1 MSATTGGED
10 ERRMAGSH
18 EGPSGLLDS
27 AADGASP
34 AGGGAAEDARISVLL
49 HDLRTPLSAMRTA
62 VEIIDTEPT
71 TPRQSSAIRTLEMAI
86 DALLS
91 MTAEGLSGVQAP
103 RADDARDLVGIIRSV
118 TDLFAA
124 DARARGLASRC
135 DIAGELDAY
144 SVADPLALRRILSVL
159 YDNALKY
166 TGEGDI
172 ALTARLEPGG
182 ARPVV
187 AIRLA
192 DTGIGIPDEEQ
203 PLLFRA
209 RRRGEL
215 ARGTASGSGLGLWSA
230 ARLAAA
236 QGGGL
241 TLFESSPQGSCFELR
256 LPLLAPPAVRSGTCD
271 AEDGERPASG
281 QATGHAIGETTGW
294 PARGPARGNVRHIA
308 RRRLLVV
315 DDNEANRRMME
326 AMLGAFGCDTVLA
339 ESGEA
344 ALERLDAE
352 PFDAVLLDINMPG
365 MDGVATLAGIRARAA
380 TARLPVI
387 GITAATLADRP
398 GLEAAGFDA
407 LMEKPVLPAMLFSA
421 LDRAILGRAAG

>member
-10 ERRMAGSH
+10 ERRAAGLH
-18 EGPSGLLDS
+18 EGPSGPPDS
-27 AADGASP
+27 AADRAP
-34 AGGGAAEDARISVLL
+34 AGGGAVEDARISVLL

-71 TPRQSSAIRTLEMAI
+71 TPRQTSAIRTLEMAI

-91 MTAEGLSGVQAP
+91 MTAEGLSGAQAP
-103 RADDARDLVGIIRSV
+103 RADDTSDLVGIIGSV
-118 TDLFAA
+118 TDLFAG
-124 DARARGLASRC
+124 DARARGLSSRC

-144 SVADPLALRRILSVL
+144 SIADPLALRRILSVL

-166 TGEGDI
+166 TGEGGI
-172 ALTARLEPGG
+172 ALTATLEPGG

-187 AIRLA
+187 AIRIA
-192 DTGIGIPDEEQ
+192 DTGIGIPEEEQ
-203 PLLFRA
+203 PLLFKA

-215 ARGTASGSGLGLWSA
+215 ARGTASGTGLGLWSA

-236 QGGGL
+236 QGGRL
-241 TLFESSPQGSCFELR
+241 MLFESSPQGSCFELR
-256 LPLLAPPAVRSGTCD
+256 LPLLAPATDLPGTRD
-271 AEDGERPASG
+271 RDGG
-281 QATGHAIGETTGW
+281 HLQATGEPVGA
-294 PARGPARGNVRHIA
+294 PVRGNLRQVA

-344 ALERLDAE
+344 ALERLAEE
-352 PFDAVLLDINMPG
+352 PFNAVLLDINMPG
-365 MDGVATLAGIRARAA
+365 MDGVATLARIRARPA

>member
-1 MSATTGGED
+1 MSATTGGDD
-10 ERRMAGSH
+10 ERRMTGSG
-18 EGPSGLLDS
+18 EVRSGPSDGV
-27 AADGASP
+27 ADGSP
-34 AGGGAAEDARISVLL
+34 AGGGAVEDARISVLL

-71 TPRQSSAIRTLEMAI
+71 TPRQTSAIRTLEMAI

-91 MTAEGLSGVQAP
+91 MTAEGLSGAQAP

-144 SVADPLALRRILSVL
+144 GVADPLALRRILSVL

-166 TGEGDI
+166 NGEGGI
-172 ALTARLEPGG
+172 ALIAALEPGG
-182 ARPVV
+182 ARPAV

-203 PLLFRA
+203 PLLFKA

-215 ARGTASGSGLGLWSA
+215 ARGTASGTGLGLWSA

-236 QGGGL
+236 QGGRL
-241 TLFESSPQGSCFELR
+241 VLAESSPQGSCFELR
-256 LPLLAPPAVRSGTCD
+256 LPLLAPAADLPGAGDPDSGD
-271 AEDGERPASG
+271 RPEDGW
-281 QATGHAIGETTGW
+281 ATGWATGG
-294 PARGPARGNVRHIA
+294 AARGNVRPIA

-315 DDNEANRRMME
+315 DDNEANRRIME

-344 ALERLDAE
+344 ALERLAAE

-365 MDGVATLAGIRARAA
+365 LDGVATLAGIRARASS
-380 TARLPVI
+380 ARLPVI

>member
-10 ERRMAGSH
+10 ERRAAGSH
-18 EGPSGLLDS
+18 EGPSGLLDG
-27 AADGASP
+27 AADGSAL
-34 AGGGAAEDARISVLL
+34 AGGEAAQDARISILL

-71 TPRQSSAIRTLEMAI
+71 TPRQTSAIRTLEMAI

-91 MTAEGLSGVQAP
+91 MTAEGLSGVEMP
-103 RADDARDLVGIIRSV
+103 RADDTRDLVGIIRSV

-124 DARARGLASRC
+124 DARARGLSSRC
-135 DIAGELDAY
+135 DIAAELDAY
-144 SVADPLALRRILSVL
+144 RVADPLALRRVLSVL

-166 TGEGDI
+166 TGEGGI
-172 ALTARLEPGG
+172 ALTASLEPGG

-203 PLLFRA
+203 PWLFRA

-256 LPLLAPPAVRSGTCD
+256 LPLLAPAATRPGAGD
-271 AEDGERPASG
+271 ADEGERPAFAG
-281 QATGHAIGETTGW
+281 AAGV
-294 PARGPARGNVRHIA
+294 PARGNVRKIA

-365 MDGVATLAGIRARAA
+365 MDGVATLAGIRSRAA

-387 GITAATLADRP
+387 GITAAALADRP
-398 GLEAAGFDA
+398 GLETAGFDA

>member
-1 MSATTGGED
+1 MSATTGGDD
-10 ERRMAGSH
+10 ERRAAGSH
-18 EGPSGLLDS
+18 EGPTGPLDGPS
-27 AADGASP
+27 DTSLS
-34 AGGGAAEDARISVLL
+34 AGGAGEDARISVLL

-71 TPRQSSAIRTLEMAI
+71 TPRQTSAIRTLEMAI

-91 MTAEGLSGVQAP
+91 MTAEGLSGAQAP

-135 DIAGELDAY
+135 EIAGALDAY

-166 TGEGDI
+166 TGEGGI
-172 ALTARLEPGG
+172 ALTAALVPGG
-182 ARPVV
+182 ARPAV

-192 DTGIGIPDEEQ
+192 DTGIGIPPEER

-209 RRRGEL
+209 RQRGDL
-215 ARGTASGSGLGLWSA
+215 ARGTASGTGLGLWSA

-256 LPLLAPPAVRSGTCD
+256 LPLLAPAADVTGARDPEG
-271 AEDGERPASG
+271 EDRPA
-281 QATGHAIGETTGW
+281 TGW
-294 PARGPARGNVRHIA
+294 AAGWRAGGAARGNVRPVA

-326 AMLGAFGCDTVLA
+326 AILGAFGCDTVLA

-344 ALERLDAE
+344 ALERLAEE

-365 MDGVATLAGIRARAA
+365 MDGVATLAGIRARTA

-421 LDRAILGRAAG
+421 LDRAILGRAPG

>member
-10 ERRMAGSH
+10 ERRAAGSH
-18 EGPSGLLDS
+18 EGPSGSPDGV
-27 AADGASP
+27 ADGP
-34 AGGGAAEDARISVLL
+34 PTGGGAAEDTRISVLL

-71 TPRQSSAIRTLEMAI
+71 TPRQTSAIRTLEMAI

-91 MTAEGLSGVQAP
+91 MTAEGLSGVQAS
-103 RADDARDLVGIIRSV
+103 RTDDARDLVGIIRSV

-135 DIAGELDAY
+135 EIAGELDAY
-144 SVADPLALRRILSVL
+144 GVADPLALRRILSVL

-166 TGEGDI
+166 TGEGGI
-172 ALTARLEPGG
+172 ALTAALVPGG
-182 ARPVV
+182 ARPAV

-192 DTGIGIPDEEQ
+192 DTGIGIPPEEQ

-209 RRRGEL
+209 RQRGDL
-215 ARGTASGSGLGLWSA
+215 ARGTASGTGLGLWSA

-241 TLFESSPQGSCFELR
+241 TLFESSPQGSCFELC
-256 LPLLAPPAVRSGTCD
+256 LPLLAPAANLPGPRDPEGG
-271 AEDGERPASG
+271 DGP
-281 QATGHAIGETTGW
+281 ATGWAV
-294 PARGPARGNVRHIA
+294 RGNVRPVA

-326 AMLGAFGCDTVLA
+326 AILGAFGCDTVLA

-344 ALERLDAE
+344 ALERLAEE
-352 PFDAVLLDINMPG
+352 PFDAVLLDINMPE
-365 MDGVATLAGIRARAA
+365 MDGVATLAGIRARPA